1 MNKINKT
8 SYCFLLVLK
17 YIIEHNVF
25 NIDDVLN
32 YLELECDIFVYK
44 ETILKYIRTLRHSGF
59 KLKKINNKIYKLTY
73 SPFAKHIPNDEKI
86 VITNLKPNE
95 FLIDENVDKT
105 FEKLKIIIPEITDH
119 LNFLKIQDNEIKKF
133 KKYCKEKLRLKITYT
148 KDNALISSLVEP
160 YELVFL
166 DNVWKLKVYDV
177 SNKANI
183 FVDINNVL
191 KVTQTPTKNKYEFKD
206 KSVTLKFLQEL
217 SRSYTLK
224 PNEEI
229 IEKED
234 NAIYVSST
242 YYDKEFLFNNVLKYL
257 GKCEII
263 DSQPLREDFIE
274 YVENLYKMYDC
285 IK

>member
-44 ETILKYIRTLRHSGF
+44 ETILKYIRTLRHAGF

-105 FEKLKIIIPEITDH
+105 FEKLKIII
-119 LNFLKIQDNEIKKF
+119 L
-133 KKYCKEKLRLKITYT
+133 
-148 KDNALISSLVEP
+148 
-160 YELVFL
+160 
-166 DNVWKLKVYDV
+166 
-177 SNKANI
+177 
-183 FVDINNVL
+183 
-191 KVTQTPTKNKYEFKD
+191 
-206 KSVTLKFLQEL
+206 
-217 SRSYTLK
+217 
-224 PNEEI
+224 
-229 IEKED
+229 
-234 NAIYVSST
+234 
-242 YYDKEFLFNNVLKYL
+242 
-257 GKCEII
+257 
-263 DSQPLREDFIE
+263 
-274 YVENLYKMYDC
+274 
-285 IK
+285 